1 MGAQAQAAQ
10 TKVNIKKETVEDIV
24 LRHSK
29 RGMTILRKYMGD
41 FYCKRAAE
49 KILELPK
56 GNIFLTTGFYVAG
69 HAETDGPL
77 GTMTLAK
84 ALRAVGYRP
93 IIVTDKYCRGFF
105 ELENLDV
112 EYAHICDGVEQ
123 YTEVL
128 EDYDPVALISIERC
142 GKNIKDD
149 YANMRGVSIKKNTA
163 KADILFDLAKKR
175 GIPTFGVGDGGN
187 EIGMGNLK
195 EVIVD
200 KLALVP
206 CKVEVDN
213 LIIATVSNWG
223 AYALAAYIQKIEKIQ
238 VLPTYKEIK
247 SYLQAIVDL
256 GSIDGVT
263 KEQVLSVD
271 GFPLT
276 VEKEILDELHRA
288 VGTGIF

>member
-93 IIVTDKYCRGFF
+93 IIVTDK
-105 ELENLDV
+105 
-112 EYAHICDGVEQ
+112 
-123 YTEVL
+123 
-128 EDYDPVALISIERC
+128 
-142 GKNIKDD
+142 
-149 YANMRGVSIKKNTA
+149 
-163 KADILFDLAKKR
+163 
-175 GIPTFGVGDGGN
+175 
-187 EIGMGNLK
+187 
-195 EVIVD
+195 
-200 KLALVP
+200 
-206 CKVEVDN
+206 
-213 LIIATVSNWG
+213 
-223 AYALAAYIQKIEKIQ
+223 
-238 VLPTYKEIK
+238 
-247 SYLQAIVDL
+247 
-256 GSIDGVT
+256 
-263 KEQVLSVD
+263 
-271 GFPLT
+271 
-276 VEKEILDELHRA
+276 
-288 VGTGIF
+288 

>member
-142 GKNIKDD
+142 GKNIEDD
-149 YANMRGVSIKKNTA
+149 YANMRGISIKKNTA

-206 CKVEVDN
+206 CLS
-213 LIIATVSNWG
+213 LIHI
-223 AYALAAYIQKIEKIQ
+223 
-238 VLPTYKEIK
+238 
-247 SYLQAIVDL
+247 
-256 GSIDGVT
+256 
-263 KEQVLSVD
+263 
-271 GFPLT
+271 
-276 VEKEILDELHRA
+276 
-288 VGTGIF
+288 

>member
-105 ELENLDV
+105 ELEDLDV
-112 EYAHICDGVEQ
+112 EYAHICDGIEQ

-142 GKNIKDD
+142 GKNIEDD

-163 KADILFDLAKKR
+163 KADILFDL
-175 GIPTFGVGDGGN
+175 
-187 EIGMGNLK
+187 GMGNLK

>member
-105 ELENLDV
+105 ELEDLDV

-123 YTEVL
+123 YT
-128 EDYDPVALISIERC
+128 
-142 GKNIKDD
+142 
-149 YANMRGVSIKKNTA
+149 
-163 KADILFDLAKKR
+163 
-175 GIPTFGVGDGGN
+175 
-187 EIGMGNLK
+187 
-195 EVIVD
+195 
-200 KLALVP
+200 
-206 CKVEVDN
+206 
-213 LIIATVSNWG
+213 
-223 AYALAAYIQKIEKIQ
+223 
-238 VLPTYKEIK
+238 
-247 SYLQAIVDL
+247 
-256 GSIDGVT
+256 
-263 KEQVLSVD
+263 
-271 GFPLT
+271 
-276 VEKEILDELHRA
+276 
-288 VGTGIF
+288 